1 MPGKWIRRDPDT
13 GQAWNEYTDEQM
25 SKLLRTCNPD
35 SPEYLAR
42 PRGATRVFRVDHRTI
57 GVQVVGR
64 DVDDVPFFWEF
75 DLYEGWAEQGRT
87 EPPPVDMADA
97 AWRMGASVL
106 DYLAASGA
114 VTAEA
119 RRADEA
125 ERRHA
130 VDAAEPL
137 VSALRRYGDH
147 GAATTQAVVA
157 TLSRLTKGNEER
169 ARDLL
174 DRALLS
180 SVAEALPPMREA
192 WHAEDFAARFADGTV

>member
-1 MPGKWIRRDPDT
+1 
-13 GQAWNEYTDEQM
+13 M

-42 PRGATRVFRVDHRTI
+42 PRGATRVFRADHRTI

-97 AWRMGASVL
+97 AWRMGLPVL
-106 DYLAASGA
+106 DYLAAPGSA
-114 VTAEA
+114 TAYA
-119 RRADEA
+119 RRTVTA

-130 VDAAEPL
+130 VEAAEPL
-137 VSALRRYGDH
+137 VSTLRLDADR
-147 GAATTQAVVA
+147 AAAVTQAVVEI
-157 TLSRLTKGNEER
+157 LLKLTKGNEDR
-169 ARDLL
+169 ARELL
-174 DRALLS
+174 DQALLS